1 MKPGEFSQ
9 KVWQLVLQIPPGRVT
24 TYGYLAV
31 AAGGHPMMAQMITHI
46 LSKSPDVSS
55 IPFHRIVYADGRV
68 WFGRRSLGQVGLD
81 IKFKTERLKLYQK
94 EGIKLDKNNRII
106 NFDKL
111 VYIFKPTSQVEQ
123 I

>member
-1 MKPGEFSQ
+1 MKLKPGEFTQ
-9 KVWQLVLQIPPGRVT
+9 NVWKLARLIPPGKVI

-46 LSKSPDVSS
+46 LSKAPDVEK
-55 IPFHRIVYADGRV
+55 IPFHRIVYSDGRV
-68 WFGRRSLGQVGLD
+68 WLEA
-81 IKFKTERLKLYQK
+81 KYKKERLALYKK

-111 VYIFKPTSQVEQ
+111 VYIFNK
-123 I
+123 